1 MIEFMYIK
9 NIYKIILLTFIF
21 FNWKLSLANEE
32 FYNNNSELVIAF
44 GSCNDQSR
52 SQLFW
57 KNINSFNP
65 DIFIMLGDNIYP
77 ELGGNIIDK
86 LSKAYDDLAKNK
98 FYKDFINSV
107 PILAIWDDHDYGVND
122 GGADFLEKDKS
133 KKLFLNF
140 FNLSNHKV
148 LKNRKGLY
156 REKIL
161 IHNNKIIQI
170 IMLDTRYFKSP
181 FKITDERGKI
191 GKERYVTDYDKSKTI
206 LGFEQ
211 WEWLEQK
218 LSIDVD
224 VRLIITSIQ
233 LIASDHG
240 WEKWGNFPLELNKF
254 YSYIENSNLS
264 NTIILSGDRHIG
276 GLYEQIL
283 VNKYKLIELTSS
295 SLNKPLPF
303 KSLEKD
309 SKQLGRV
316 INESNF
322 GIIKINWEKE
332 DIILE
337 LRSSQKHSL
346 AQEKPFIFKK
356 LKLYNY

>member
-1 MIEFMYIK
+1 MITIK
-9 NIYKIILLTFIF
+9 
-21 FNWKLSLANEE
+21 
-32 FYNNNSELVIAF
+32 V
-44 GSCNDQSR
+44 R
-52 SQLFW
+52 
-57 KNINSFNP
+57 
-65 DIFIMLGDNIYP
+65 
-77 ELGGNIIDK
+77 
-86 LSKAYDDLAKNK
+86 
-98 FYKDFINSV
+98 
-107 PILAIWDDHDYGVND
+107 
-122 GGADFLEKDKS
+122 
-133 KKLFLNF
+133 
-140 FNLSNHKV
+140 
-148 LKNRKGLY
+148 
-156 REKIL
+156 
-161 IHNNKIIQI
+161 
-170 IMLDTRYFKSP
+170 P
-181 FKITDERGKI
+181 F
-191 GKERYVTDYDKSKTI
+191 

-309 SKQLGRV
+309 SKQLGSV